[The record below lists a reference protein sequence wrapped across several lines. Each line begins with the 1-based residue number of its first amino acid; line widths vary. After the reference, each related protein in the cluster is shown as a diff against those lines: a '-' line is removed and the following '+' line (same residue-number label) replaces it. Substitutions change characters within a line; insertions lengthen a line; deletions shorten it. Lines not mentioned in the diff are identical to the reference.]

1 MSVDLPCL
9 HEFTDS
15 LASEADLYLR
25 WKTPATLDVA
35 GHDALLAFRFAIEMG
50 DDHYALREAESDIE
64 QALFR
69 VNTKLDLL
77 LNLMSRM
84 LSGDPHEPFRR
95 GVRLNP
101 LGVAWQQTEVLPR
114 GQHGQV
120 SLRLEELPMLPI
132 ELPATLAGVEPRGHG
147 FLCTA
152 LFNPLPRELKDL
164 VQRYIFRAHRHQV
177 AEARAERGAR

>member
-1 MSVDLPCL
+1 VDLQRL

-15 LASEADLYLR
+15 LASESDLYLR
-25 WKTPATLDVA
+25 WKAPATLEAA

-50 DDHYALREAESDIE
+50 EERYSLRETESDIE

-69 VNTKLDLL
+69 VDTKLDLL

-101 LGVAWQQTEVLPR
+101 LGVAWQQSEVLPR

-132 ELPATLAGVEPRGHG
+132 ELPATLARVETRGHG
-147 FLCTA
+147 YLCTA
-152 LFNPLPRELKDL
+152 LFDPLSGELKDL
-164 VQRYIFRAHRHQV
+164 VQRYIFRAHRRQV
-177 AEARAERGAR
+177 AEARAERGNR